1 MELLKEFDFNR
12 LEDIIQGQNYSLI
25 YLNYDKPNGIKVLHS
40 IEELKEED
48 KIDFYKLYLFNDE
61 YMVTIF
67 NFGAGEYKYNKI
79 EKSDFNAFQEK
90 EIYLNDLVKEE
101 KIRVRVGKIG
111 GKEVVQYI
119 GFARGDK

>member
-12 LEDIIQGQNYSLI
+12 LEDIIQWQDYSLI
-25 YLNYDKPNGIKVLHS
+25 YLNYDKPNGIKVLYG

-48 KIDFYKLYLFNDE
+48 KIDFYKLYLFNDKC
-61 YMVTIF
+61 MVTIF
-67 NFGAGEYKYNKI
+67 NFGAGEYKYSKI